1 MYIIVR
7 FFSLL
12 SRLFLLER
20 GAKREK
26 QPPLPNYFYFRCCS
40 NYCAWKVFFALVLW
54 WSQFEY
60 HEKNRIPWKKTF
72 RILSLSLSL
81 SYSVRKS
88 ALFPPA
94 LLSFASF
101 ERAFEKNYSV
111 QTPLLLLLFVVLVL
125 VLLLKNTNTSN
136 WSREKKSEFLSRF
149 LLFFFSR
156 AELLSVCLL
165 FSSLLFLFRFFRS
178 LFTFFL
184 FARTHA
190 HDINN
195 TRPKIMVRSLYTYAR
210 IRVAFVFVVFLVL
223 FSLLKEKSSWERE
236 SRVRVFLFYEEER
249 WWWWCFLRANFW

>member
-1 MYIIVR
+1 LNAEQRERNNHR
-7 FFSLL
+7 FLITSTFVVVQTTARGKSFLL
-12 SRLFLLER
+12 SFSDEANSNTTRRIESLGR
-20 GAKREK
+20 KR
-26 QPPLPNYFYFRCCS
+26 
-40 NYCAWKVFFALVLW
+40 
-54 WSQFEY
+54 FE
-60 HEKNRIPWKKTF
+60 F
-72 RILSLSLSL
+72 SLSLSL

-111 QTPLLLLLFVVLVL
+111 QTPLLLLLLLFVVLLL

-165 FSSLLFLFRFFRS
+165 FSSLLFLFRFFLLS
-178 LFTFFL
+178 FVLSSHFFCS
-184 FARTHA
+184 REHTHN
-190 HDINN
+190 INN

-210 IRVAFVFVVFLVL
+210 IHIAFVFVVFLVL
-223 FSLLKEKSSWERE
+223 FSLLKEKSS
-236 SRVRVFLFYEEER
+236 
-249 WWWWCFLRANFW
+249 